1 MPEDPQELRATLAK
15 LHEQLRAAPDISGE
29 TRELLAGVVTDI
41 HALLANPEPAHGA
54 AAAAAPARDQE
65 SIVARL
71 STAEQQFE
79 ATHPTLAGIVGSII
93 DALGRMGI

>member
-1 MPEDPQELRATLAK
+1 MADDPQELRGTLAR

-29 TRELLAGVVTDI
+29 TREMLAGVVNDI
-41 HALLANPEPAHGA
+41 HALLAKAGPAGGIA
-54 AAAAAPARDQE
+54 GPGQPPGE

-71 STAEQQFE
+71 STAERQFE